1 MLCSCRTRL
10 QQAPLTTTLPGLVGS
25 LLRWAWGWQGH
36 SLANSPAVVIYWVP
50 YATFCPP
57 SCFSPAHL
65 GTDVFPHLTPSSL
78 IKLLDAYCW
87 SSQEQGGWDSAMAGD
102 REERAF
108 IELSLLLGLWQV
120 IFHLAIYNKEPFFEF
135 YMLQCSCLENSIFI
149 NFIAFIGHTKG

>member
-1 MLCSCRTRL
+1 MCFYCCRQIVMLCSCRTRL

-36 SLANSPAVVIYWVP
+36 SLANSPAVVVYWVP

-87 SSQEQGGWDSAMAGD
+87 SSQEQGGWDSAMAGG

-108 IELSLLLGLWQV
+108 IEALTPPGAMASDFSSGYLQQGALLWILHV
-120 IFHLAIYNKEPFFEF
+120 
-135 YMLQCSCLENSIFI
+135 
-149 NFIAFIGHTKG
+149 TV